1 MPHEI
6 RRVLRAFAA
15 QPWFIEGRS
24 AERIVALLEYRAAH
38 GPRLQPYREEP
49 AEPRPPRENRGN
61 IAVINLQGPIVPRS
75 SAVDDISTHACS
87 LESFGRAFD
96 QAASSPD
103 VAAIVIN
110 GDSPGG
116 NIALVAETAAKIKTA
131 RKEGRPIIA
140 VANTMLASAA
150 YWIASAC
157 DELVVSPSGEVGSI
171 GAYMLHEDISQMLE
185 MEGVRMTFIQEGPRK
200 TEGNPFEP
208 LSNEAKAALQE
219 TVAYHY
225 NAFVKDVAKNRGVSE
240 KIVRADPEMSE
251 KHFGGGRCYP
261 AQTAVSLG
269 MADRVESLEAV
280 IKRLQSGPRRGRGAS
295 ASGASNIEMRR
306 KRLALI

>member
-1 MPHEI
+1 M
-6 RRVLRAFAA
+6 
-15 QPWFIEGRS
+15 RS
-24 AERIVALLEYRAAH
+24 DGCCARSQHSLGLSKGV
-38 GPRLQPYREEP
+38 
-49 AEPRPPRENRGN
+49 
-61 IAVINLQGPIVPRS
+61 VPRS
-75 SAVDDISTHACS
+75 SAVDDISTHTCS
-87 LESFGRAFD
+87 LEMFSAAFD
-96 QAASSPD
+96 QAAVAAD

-116 NIALVAETAAKIKTA
+116 NIALVAETAAKIKAA

-150 YWIASAC
+150 YWIACAC
-157 DELVVSPSGEVGSI
+157 DELVVTPSGEVGSI

-208 LSNEAKAALQE
+208 LGDDAKAALQE

-225 NAFVKDVAKNRGVSE
+225 NLFVKDVAKNRGVSE
-240 KIVRADPEMSE
+240 KIVRADPVTAE
-251 KHFGGGRCYP
+251 KHFGGGRVYP
-261 AQTAVSLG
+261 AQIAVSLG
-269 MADRVESLEAV
+269 MADRVESLDAV
-280 IKRLQSGPRRGRGAS
+280 IKRLQGGSRRSRTSSNAS
-295 ASGASNIEMRR
+295 TVDMRR